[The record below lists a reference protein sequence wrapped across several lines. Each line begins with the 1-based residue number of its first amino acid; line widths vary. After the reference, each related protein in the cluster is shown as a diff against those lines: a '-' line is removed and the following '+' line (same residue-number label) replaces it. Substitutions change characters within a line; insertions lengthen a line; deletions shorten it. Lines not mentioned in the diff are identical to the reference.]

1 MIVRGVR
8 RPSAAVRQRFA
19 LRQVRQA
26 VDLDVLSGI
35 AVGHVIVV
43 VAAAE
48 DATAHLLFP
57 LCPRSQE
64 GPPYPGGN
72 AMTGVLAHVDVRDD
86 DGHEQGD
93 GHHDHGRAE
102 QHAYNTVQFV
112 CDAISETI
120 AAELVVQM
128 PIPV

>member
-1 MIVRGVR
+1 MIVHGVR

-19 LRQVRQA
+19 LGQVRQG
-26 VDLDVLSGI
+26 VDLDVLAVI

-48 DATAHLLFP
+48 DATAHLLFA

-72 AMTGVLAHVDVRDD
+72 AMAGVLAHVDVRDD

-102 QHAYNTVQFV
+102 QHAYNRGQCV
-112 CDAISETI
+112 CVCVTSSAK
-120 AAELVVQM
+120 
-128 PIPV
+128 